1 MQTDT
6 LQRAQKVL
14 TRITEIVC
22 ACLLSILVANIFVS
36 VFSRYVFFIPLNFA
50 NQLSKYLVMW
60 LAFMGS
66 SLAIERGE
74 HVAVELLLNRLSIP
88 IRNVLLIMLDIL
100 VSIFFI
106 TVIYF
111 GFKFSINAMLS
122 GFRDPLIWHMNL
134 MYAYLSV
141 PVGFI
146 FILIQTN
153 LCTVI
158 EIRKSASQLTEHP
171 EDSAHQA

>member
-1 MQTDT
+1 MQADT
-6 LQRAQKVL
+6 LQRVQKVL
-14 TRITEIVC
+14 TRITEVVC
-22 ACLLSILVANIFVS
+22 ACFLVVLVANIFVS
-36 VFSRYVFFIPLNFA
+36 VLSRYVFFIPLNFA

-74 HVAVELLLNRLSIP
+74 HVAVELLLDRVSIP
-88 IRNVLLIMLDIL
+88 VRNVLLILLDIL
-100 VSIFFI
+100 VSIFFVTI
-106 TVIYF
+106 IYF
-111 GFKFSINAMLS
+111 GFKFSINAKIS

-146 FILIQTN
+146 FMLIQAN
-153 LCTVI
+153 LCMVI
-158 EIRKSASQLTEHP
+158 EIRK
-171 EDSAHQA
+171 